1 MHISE
6 GVLAAPVLLAGAVA
20 AAGGVAY
27 GLKRMDGEGT
37 VSAALVTSAFFV
49 ASLIHLNI
57 GPASVHLVLNG
68 LVGLVLG
75 WAAFPAIFTGLL
87 LQALL
92 FQYGGLTTLG
102 VNTVVMA
109 APAVG
114 VSLLLGPMVTR
125 KGRVGLVASFG
136 CGFLAVFFSSLLL
149 AAALIF
155 TGENFTVIAWASVI
169 GNAPVMVV
177 EGFFT
182 AFVVS
187 FLLRVYPEMLVG
199 LAPASVDSR
208 TGEQAGEKA
217 RETEESV

>member
-6 GVLAAPVLLAGAVA
+6 GVLSAPVLLAGAVV
-20 AAGGVAY
+20 AAGGVGY
-27 GLKRMDGEGT
+27 GLKRLDAEGT
-37 VSAALVTSAFFV
+37 VSAALVTAAFFV
-49 ASLIHLNI
+49 ASLIHLNL

-114 VSLLLGPMVTR
+114 VSLLLSPWVGR
-125 KGRVGLVASFG
+125 KGRVGLIASFG
-136 CGFLAVFFSSLLL
+136 CGFFAVFFSSLLL
-149 AAALIF
+149 AAALIC
-155 TGENFTVIAWASVI
+155 TGENFKVIAWAAIV
-169 GNAPVMVV
+169 GNFPVMVV
-177 EGFFT
+177 EGIFT
-182 AFVVS
+182 GFVIS
-187 FLLRVYPEMLVG
+187 FLLRVYPELLPG
-199 LAPASVDSR
+199 LRSHEIRRD
-208 TGEQAGEKA
+208 
-217 RETEESV
+217 TEGV

>member
-6 GVLAAPVLLAGAVA
+6 GVLSAPVLLAGAAV

-75 WAAFPAIFTGLL
+75 WSAFPAIFTGLL

-109 APAVG
+109 APAVA
-114 VSLLLGPMVTR
+114 VYLILGPLVSR
-125 KGRVGLVASFG
+125 SGRVGLAASFG
-136 CGFLAVFFSSLLL
+136 CGFLAVLFSSLLL
-149 AAALIF
+149 AASLVF
-155 TGENFTVIAWASVI
+155 TGENFTVIAWASVV

-177 EGFFT
+177 EGLFT

-187 FLLRVYPEMLVG
+187 FLLRVYPELLGG
-199 LAPASVDSR
+199 LMSPSDGR
-208 TGEQAGEKA
+208 KEG
-217 RETEESV
+217 R

>member
-6 GVLAAPVLLAGAVA
+6 GVLSAPILLTGAVVA
-20 AAGGVAY
+20 VGGVAF
-27 GLKRMDGEGT
+27 GLKRMDAEGT

-68 LVGLVLG
+68 MVGLVLG

-109 APAVG
+109 APAVC
-114 VSLLLGPMVTR
+114 VSLLLSPFVSR
-125 KGRVGLVASFG
+125 KGRVGLAASFG
-136 CGFLAVFFSSLLL
+136 CGFLTVLFSSLLL
-149 AAALIF
+149 AAALVF
-155 TGENFTVIAWASVI
+155 TGENFKIIAWASIV
-169 GNAPVMVV
+169 GNLPVMGV
-177 EGFFT
+177 EGIFT
-182 AFVVS
+182 AFVIS
-187 FLLRVYPEMLVG
+187 FLQRVYPEMLPG
-199 LAPASVDSR
+199 LTP
-208 TGEQAGEKA
+208 EQT
-217 RETEESV
+217 ETERL

>member
-6 GVLAAPVLLAGAVA
+6 GVLSAPVLLAGAAV

-27 GLKRMDGEGT
+27 GLKRMDAEGT
-37 VSAALVTSAFFV
+37 VSAALVTAAFFV
-49 ASLIHLNI
+49 ASLIHLNV

-68 LVGLVLG
+68 LVGVVLG

-109 APAVG
+109 APAVC
-114 VSLLLGPMVTR
+114 VSLLLAPMVKR

-136 CGFLAVFFSSLLL
+136 CGALTVLFSSLLL
-149 AAALIF
+149 AAALVF
-155 TGENFTVIAWASVI
+155 TGENFKVIAWASIV
-169 GNAPVMVV
+169 GNLPVMVV
-177 EGFFT
+177 EGLFT
-182 AFVVS
+182 AFVIS
-187 FLLRVYPEMLVG
+187 FLLRVYPELLPG
-199 LAPASVDSR
+199 CTP
-208 TGEQAGEKA
+208 EPI
-217 RETEESV
+217 ETESV